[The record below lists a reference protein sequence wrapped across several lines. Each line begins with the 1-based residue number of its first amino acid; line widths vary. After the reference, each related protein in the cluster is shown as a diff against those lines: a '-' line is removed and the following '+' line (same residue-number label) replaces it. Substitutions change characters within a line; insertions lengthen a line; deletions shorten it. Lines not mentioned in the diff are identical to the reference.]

1 MNVMFLTFI
10 LGSMFVGHIFGLF
23 TPENVIFQKT
33 NEVFINDAHWAVTFV
48 HDLKPFKTLINQI
61 KSALTRTDEIM
72 RYRTNFYR
80 NTNRTGYEETFIK
93 SSCRSRYID

>member
-23 TPENVIFQKT
+23 ASKKGNFQKT
-33 NEVFINDAHWAVTFV
+33 YEVFINDAHWAVTFV

-61 KSALTRTDEIM
+61 KSDLTRTDEIM
-72 RYRTNFYR
+72 RYRTISTEIQTR
-80 NTNRTGYEETFIK
+80 LAMK
-93 SSCRSRYID
+93 KQS

>member
-1 MNVMFLTFI
+1 
-10 LGSMFVGHIFGLF
+10 MFVGHIFGLF
-23 TPENVIFQKT
+23 TSENVIFQKT

-61 KSALTRTDEIM
+61 KSDLTRTDEIM

-80 NTNRTGYEETFIK
+80 NTNRTGYEETF
-93 SSCRSRYID
+93 RSLHVEVDIY